1 MAGRS
6 RTFTVPLIAVLFS
19 LLVGSLLIQMAGT
32 SPLVAYRA
40 LFTAGFGCRDAGGFC
55 AILTT
60 LQYTTPLILSGLSA
74 TVAFRAGLFSIGQ
87 LGQMLLGAAAAT
99 FLANRLTLSTNWIV
113 LLVFCGG
120 AAAGAVWGFI
130 PGFLKAML
138 NVNEILS
145 TLLLNPIAFLLVG
158 PVSFMRIPVASR
170 LSPLAAFTKL
180 NAGIFVALGAALF
193 IYIYLWRMASGLEVR
208 SSGDSPTFA
217 RYAGMQPRRAI
228 MRAMS
233 ISGALAGLAGAIEVI
248 GVQYRFVTSFSS
260 IDQFDGIFVAL
271 IGQAHP
277 LGVVITA
284 FLLGG
289 VRLGT
294 INGLQIEAGVPR
306 ELGNILI
313 ALTVLVV
320 ASPKLYGWLKQR
332 SRPDQQRK
340 RTNEVPQ

>member
-1 MAGRS
+1 MTRRAQ
-6 RTFTVPLIAVLFS
+6 TIAVPLMAVLFS
-19 LLVGSLLIQMAGT
+19 LLVGSMLIQLTGT

-40 LFTAGFGCRDAGGFC
+40 LFTAGFSCRDAGSFC

-60 LQYTTPLILSGLSA
+60 LQYTTPLILGGLSA
-74 TVAFRAGLFSIGQ
+74 AVAFRAGLFSIGQ

-99 FLANRLTLSTNWIV
+99 FLANRLALSTNWI
-113 LLVFCGG
+113 LLLALCGG
-120 AAAGAVWGFI
+120 AAAGAAWGFI
-130 PGFLKAML
+130 PGFLKVTL
-138 NVNEILS
+138 NVNELIS
-145 TLLLNPIAFLLVG
+145 TLLLNPIAFLLIG
-158 PVSFMRIPVASR
+158 PVSFMRIPEWSR
-170 LSPLAAFTKL
+170 LSPLAASTKL
-180 NAGIFVALGAALF
+180 NAGIFIALGAALF
-193 IYIYLWRMASGLEVR
+193 IYIYLWRMAPGLEIR
-208 SSGDSPTFA
+208 TSGDSTAFA

-228 MRAMS
+228 IRAMS

-248 GVQYRFVTSFSS
+248 GVQYRFVSSFSS
-260 IDQFDGIFVAL
+260 IDQFDAVFVAL

-332 SRPDQQRK
+332 SGPKQ
-340 RTNEVPQ
+340 